1 MSNKVKLAT
10 AAFVASAVNA
20 SAAMTADPST
30 GLTSIEGY
38 ADSAITVAIGI
49 GVVVLGWAY
58 VKRLVKK
65 G

>member
-1 MSNKVKLAT
+1 MNKVIAT
-10 AAFVASAVNA
+10 GAAVVGSVSVA

-30 GLTSIEGY
+30 GLNSIEGY
-38 ADSAITVAIGI
+38 ADSAIGVAIGI

>member
-1 MSNKVKLAT
+1 MKKYIALTSASLLAT
-10 AAFVASAVNA
+10 LQSH
-20 SAAMTADPST
+20 AAMTADPST

-38 ADSAITVAIGI
+38 ADSAIGVAIGI
-49 GVVVLGWAY
+49 GVVVVGWTY

>member
-1 MSNKVKLAT
+1 MTNKLKLAT

-30 GLTSIEGY
+30 GLSSIEGY
-38 ADSAITVAIGI
+38 ADSAIGVAIGI
-49 GVVVLGWAY
+49 GVVVLGWTY

>member
-1 MSNKVKLAT
+1 MKKLT
-10 AAFVASAVNA
+10 AILGASFASVSLA

-38 ADSAITVAIGI
+38 ADSAIAVAIGI
-49 GVVVLGWAY
+49 GVVVVGWSY

>member
-1 MSNKVKLAT
+1 MKNKIAIFGTSALASTYSFGAMS
-10 AAFVASAVNA
+10 
-20 SAAMTADPST
+20 ADPST

-38 ADSAITVAIGI
+38 ADSAIAVAIGI
-49 GVVVLGWAY
+49 GVVVVGWTY